1 MVFQA
6 IALGLLISLFFSETI
21 GLAAGGMVVPG
32 YIALMIHHP
41 FRVIGTVLT
50 GLATFLTVKAL
61 SHFMFIYGR
70 RFLVL
75 AIVIGFMFGWLSREF
90 FIIIRPGIRL
100 EMQAIGYIIPG
111 LIAYWMERQGII
123 QTITMMLIGAVLVRL
138 VLVILSGGRVLL

>member
-1 MVFQA
+1 MVIQA

-21 GLAAGGMVVPG
+21 GLTAGGMVVPG
-32 YIALMIHHP
+32 YIALMLHHP
-41 FRVIGTVLT
+41 FRVIGTILV
-50 GLATFLTVKAL
+50 GLSTFLLVKFL

-75 AIVIGFMFGWLSREF
+75 VIVTGFVLGWLSKEYL
-90 FIIIRPGIRL
+90 IITGPGTYI

-111 LIAYWMERQGII
+111 LLAYWMERQGII

-138 VLVILSGGRVLL
+138 VLVVVSGGKVLL